1 MPLRPLSLTQSNCL
15 SMPFIFNVVI
25 GRSWPL
31 PAGKKAKQQTDPPSI
46 PVSQL
51 FTSGDFPE
59 GEWQSYKEE

>member
-1 MPLRPLSLTQSNCL
+1 MPLRPLSWEESNRLFLACQL
-15 SMPFIFNVVI
+15 QCRNAC
-25 GRSWPL
+25 SWPL

-51 FTSGDFPE
+51 YTNGNFPE

>member
-1 MPLRPLSLTQSNCL
+1 MPFSPLSRKQSNL
-15 SMPFIFNVVI
+15 LLMLWSFN
-25 GRSWPL
+25 GNNSRSWPL

-51 FTSGDFPE
+51 YTSGKFPE